1 MPKKTLSVRLPEDL
15 HTKVHTD
22 VNSNAYVVE
31 KALHQFYRSKEPNSK
46 LYTDA
51 HTNVYDADMMQSLYN
66 QIDFLQK
73 QVTFLQQ
80 QNAFLSLPWYKKL
93 VHQLEGKKE

>member
-1 MPKKTLSVRLPEDL
+1 MTKKTLSVRIEPDL
-15 HTKVHTD
+15 HTKVYAD

-46 LYTDA
+46 LYTDT
-51 HTNVYDADMMQSLYN
+51 HTNVYDADVMQSL
-66 QIDFLQK
+66 QDHIIFLQK

-80 QNAFLSLPWYKKL
+80 QNAFLSLPWYKKM
-93 VHQLEGKKE
+93 VHRLEAKKE